1 MKNSLMTVICL
12 LIVLLIVL
20 LMVKGLSI
28 GNFKILSISQIIQS
42 GEQLDEDIANVNS
55 LKNSVY
61 RQKLTNLETAT
72 KTLSSS
78 KQQYLDIANVSTDAE
93 IRAATQNQTYTMEY
107 LWSKLGG
114 YATQEGVN
122 TKLEV
127 KATSEE
133 NENTL
138 NFTVTG
144 SYVGIINYITAI
156 EDDSDLSFRIEN
168 FKISSEN
175 SEEVLT
181 ATFTVSNINIKQ
193 ETVTT
198 QVPVEE
204 KTEEESDTNN
214 TEDTAKSE
222 SEENTNNVNS

>member
-12 LIVLLIVL
+12 LILLLVVL

-28 GNFKILSISQIIQS
+28 GNFRILSISQIMQS

-61 RQKLTNLETAT
+61 RQKLSNLETAT

-78 KQQYLDIANVSTDAE
+78 KQQYLDVANVSTDAE
-93 IRAATQNQTYTMEY
+93 IRAATQNQTYTMEF

-127 KATSEE
+127 KSTGE
-133 NENTL
+133 NGENTL

-144 SYVGIINYITAI
+144 SYIGIINYITAI

-193 ETVTT
+193 ENVTT
-198 QVPVEE
+198 QVTVEDQ
-204 KTEEESDTNN
+204 TEEENDTNT
-214 TEDTAKSE
+214 TEESE
-222 SEENTNNVNS
+222 SEENSDSENS

>member
-1 MKNSLMTVICL
+1 MKRSLMTVICL
-12 LIVLLIVL
+12 LILILVVL

-42 GEQLDEDIANVNS
+42 GDKLDKDIAYVNN
-55 LKNSVY
+55 LKNSIY
-61 RQKLTNLETAT
+61 RQKLSNLETAT
-72 KTLSSS
+72 KTLSAS
-78 KQQYLDIANVSTDAE
+78 KQEYLEVANLSTDAE

-122 TKLEV
+122 TKIEV
-127 KATSEE
+127 KSTGEGDE
-133 NENTL
+133 NIL

-144 SYVGIINYITAI
+144 SYIGIINYITAI
-156 EDDSDLSFRIEN
+156 EDDSDLSFRIEK

-175 SEEVLT
+175 SEELLT

-193 ETVTT
+193 ENVTT
-198 QVPVEE
+198 QVTVE
-204 KTEEESDTNN
+204 KTEENSDTSN
-214 TEDTAKSE
+214 TEDTEE
-222 SEENTNNVNS
+222 SEDEENANTVNS

>member
-12 LIVLLIVL
+12 LILLLVVL

-28 GNFKILSISQIIQS
+28 GNFRILSISQIMQS

-61 RQKLTNLETAT
+61 RQKLSNLETAT

-78 KQQYLDIANVSTDAE
+78 KQQYLDVANVSTDAE
-93 IRAATQNQTYTMEY
+93 IRAATQNQTYTMEF

-127 KATSEE
+127 KSTGE
-133 NENTL
+133 NGENTL

-144 SYVGIINYITAI
+144 SYIGIINYITAI

-193 ETVTT
+193 ENVTT
-198 QVPVEE
+198 QVTVEDQ
-204 KTEEESDTNN
+204 TEEENDTN
-214 TEDTAKSE
+214 TIEESE
-222 SEENTNNVNS
+222 SEENSDSENS

>member
-1 MKNSLMTVICL
+1 MKNSLMTVICI

-78 KQQYLDIANVSTDAE
+78 KQQYLDIANISTDAE

-127 KATSEE
+127 KSTGEGD
-133 NENTL
+133 ENTL

-198 QVPVEE
+198 QVQVEE
-204 KTEEESDTNN
+204 KTEEESNTNN
-214 TEDTAKSE
+214 IENTEEAE

>member
-1 MKNSLMTVICL
+1 MKNSLMTVICI

-28 GNFKILSISQIIQS
+28 GNFKILSISQILQS

-61 RQKLTNLETAT
+61 RQKLSNLETAT

-78 KQQYLDIANVSTDAE
+78 KQQYLDIANISTDAE

-127 KATSEE
+127 KSTGEGD
-133 NENTL
+133 ENTL

-198 QVPVEE
+198 QVQVEE
-204 KTEEESDTNN
+204 KTEEESNTNN
-214 TEDTAKSE
+214 IENTEEAE

>member
-12 LIVLLIVL
+12 LILLLVVL

-28 GNFKILSISQIIQS
+28 GNFRILSISQIMQS

-61 RQKLTNLETAT
+61 RQKLSNLETAT

-78 KQQYLDIANVSTDAE
+78 KQQYLDVANVSTDAE
-93 IRAATQNQTYTMEY
+93 IRAATQNQTYTMEF

-127 KATSEE
+127 KSTGE
-133 NENTL
+133 NGENTL

-144 SYVGIINYITAI
+144 SYIGIINYITAI

-175 SEEVLT
+175 TEEVLT

-193 ETVTT
+193 ENVTT
-198 QVPVEE
+198 QVTVEDQ
-204 KTEEESDTNN
+204 TEEENDTN
-214 TEDTAKSE
+214 TIEESE
-222 SEENTNNVNS
+222 SEENSDSENS

>member
-12 LIVLLIVL
+12 LILLLVVL

-28 GNFKILSISQIIQS
+28 GNFRILSISQIMQS

-93 IRAATQNQTYTMEY
+93 IRAATQNQTYTMEF

-127 KATSEE
+127 KSTGE
-133 NENTL
+133 NGENTL

-144 SYVGIINYITAI
+144 SYIGIINYITAI

-193 ETVTT
+193 ENVTT
-198 QVPVEE
+198 QVTVEDQ
-204 KTEEESDTNN
+204 TEEENDTNT
-214 TEDTAKSE
+214 TEESE
-222 SEENTNNVNS
+222 SEENSDSENS